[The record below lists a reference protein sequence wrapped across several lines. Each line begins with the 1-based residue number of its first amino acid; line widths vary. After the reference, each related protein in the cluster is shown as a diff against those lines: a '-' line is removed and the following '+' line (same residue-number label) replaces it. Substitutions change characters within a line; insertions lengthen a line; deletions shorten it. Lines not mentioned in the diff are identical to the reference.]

1 MKSSNPLAT
10 PVFRGVSVETATEPI
25 PPKGMGS
32 CRLMEFNNGKAGRPS
47 VPFVHEDFLKLRD
60 VRERFELDKVVAGA
74 STEFE
79 KQLRLMRWAYEIPI
93 KGLDRYAWRF
103 SDLAQL
109 KKDEKGN
116 IVYDLG
122 FQSKGRRRVG
132 HCLYCNLTMMEAFLA
147 MGYPCR
153 WVNIATMSTYG
164 HEVIEVWSN
173 DFNKWVFMDA
183 TRDYYI
189 YDPETGIPMS
199 LTEVNGRLKEIFTR
213 PVTWEDPMR
222 AQAPTDSS
230 GYQVRVA
237 FREGK
242 NKFSIYDVSQ
252 GPELLLMKGHL
263 NMVLRND
270 FASRPTPVPWRISS
284 NWGGTLFYGWYNDI
298 FPRKREYEL
307 HTNRAQ
313 DFNPPLN
320 QSELTVSETGSSNVL
335 RVDADTETP
344 CFKAFMAQFNDGE
357 WREISSPSFEWTLRE
372 GPNTLRVRSLNTA
385 GVPGPVSCVKV
396 MLAE

>member
-1 MKSSNPLAT
+1 
-10 PVFRGVSVETATEPI
+10 
-25 PPKGMGS
+25 
-32 CRLMEFNNGKAGRPS
+32 
-47 VPFVHEDFLKLRD
+47 
-60 VRERFELDKVVAGA
+60 
-74 STEFE
+74 
-79 KQLRLMRWAYEIPI
+79 
-93 KGLDRYAWRF
+93 
-103 SDLAQL
+103 
-109 KKDEKGN
+109 
-116 IVYDLG
+116 
-122 FQSKGRRRVG
+122 
-132 HCLYCNLTMMEAFLA
+132 
-147 MGYPCR
+147 
-153 WVNIATMSTYG
+153 
-164 HEVIEVWSN
+164 
-173 DFNKWVFMDA
+173 MDA